1 MDFEKLVGKLT
12 PTLKRITHRLNGHFS
27 FMDEDDLY
35 QEALLHL
42 WLEHREG
49 RLGEKTESYM
59 LQGCYF
65 YLKNY
70 IRKVQDR
77 AVVLSLNSVIDDE
90 GTLLEEILLHDESA
104 FEYVESL
111 MDVEALEEQG
121 MTQREKEVLAFTLEG
136 LTTREIGHRLGLSHV
151 TVLKIRN
158 RIREAYERLH
168 AGERRRSYQ
177 M

>member
-1 MDFEKLVGKLT
+1 MDFDRLVVKLT
-12 PTLKRITHRLNGHFS
+12 PTLKRITHRLNGHFT

-49 RLGEKTESYM
+49 RLDDKTESYM

-65 YLKNY
+65 SLKNY

-77 AVVLSLNSVIDDE
+77 AVIVSLSSPIDDE
-90 GTLLEEILLHDESA
+90 GTLLEELLLHDDA
-104 FEYVESL
+104 PFDYVESR
-111 MDVEALEEQG
+111 MDVEKLEEQG
-121 MTQREKEVLAFTLEG
+121 MTEREKEVLAYTIEG
-136 LTTREIGHRLGLSHV
+136 LTTREIGDRLGISHV
-151 TVLKIRN
+151 SVLKIRN
-158 RIREAYERLH
+158 KIRDAYERLH
-168 AGERRRSYQ
+168 RYEGRRGYQ